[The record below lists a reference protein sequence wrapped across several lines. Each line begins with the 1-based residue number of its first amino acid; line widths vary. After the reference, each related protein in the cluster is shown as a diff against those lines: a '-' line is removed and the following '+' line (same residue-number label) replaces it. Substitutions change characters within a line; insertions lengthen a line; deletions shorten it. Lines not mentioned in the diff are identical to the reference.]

1 MARNSGASKEL
12 ALQMETS
19 RYEKLAEICGPL
31 SSKPTKAGLELLY
44 AALDML
50 LDPSPRP
57 FLPAW
62 MREARKK
69 YHGDA
74 MLPGGG
80 EPAASS
86 GKDVIEELQAELI
99 IAKQQIEIE
108 RLKRELAEERLKSR
122 QP

>member
-1 MARNSGASKEL
+1 
-12 ALQMETS
+12 
-19 RYEKLAEICGPL
+19 
-31 SSKPTKAGLELLY
+31 
-44 AALDML
+44 
-50 LDPSPRP
+50 
-57 FLPAW
+57 

-74 MLPGGG
+74 MLPGGA
-80 EPAASS
+80 EPTASK
-86 GKDVIEELQAELI
+86 GKDVVEELQAELI